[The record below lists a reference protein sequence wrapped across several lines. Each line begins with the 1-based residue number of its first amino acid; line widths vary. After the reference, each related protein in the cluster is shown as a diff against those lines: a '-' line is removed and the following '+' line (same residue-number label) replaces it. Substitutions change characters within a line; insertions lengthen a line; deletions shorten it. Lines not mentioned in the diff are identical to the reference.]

1 MQKLQLQ
8 SKHLSMS
15 LIQDCR
21 TSYIM
26 ITNGT
31 FEKCNKQSYLSN
43 PDYREEVELEEH
55 QMDMLITYTPKR
67 KC

>member
-1 MQKLQLQ
+1 ML
-8 SKHLSMS
+8 

-26 ITNGT
+26 ITNET
-31 FEKCNKQSYLSN
+31 FEKCNRQSYLSN

-55 QMDMLITYTPKR
+55 QMDMLITYTPRR